1 MKLLTAIKKAQKKS
15 SERYG
20 EVTFNIRRK
29 YGTEGLTSAY
39 SHISVNLEVRIDGYF
54 EVEDLMANDW
64 IIEKDY

>member
-29 YGTEGLTSAY
+29 YGNEGYTTVY
-39 SHISVNLEVRIDGYF
+39 SYISVNLEVSINGCF
-54 EVEDLMANDW
+54 EVEDLLANDW
-64 IIEKDY
+64 IIEEEK